1 MATRDKAAGT
11 TTAIRTL
18 SNTAAWVGAV
28 VPVAG
33 NDARW
38 ISTSSSGA
46 HTGSI
51 TCDRVIIEGAS
62 GNITYTTGTITF
74 VSTGDFFRSIN
85 SSGRTFTPQGG
96 TLALGGANRDCRL
109 YTSTGA
115 YTLQLTGANSIT
127 GTVASVINVIN
138 DLGTGSA
145 NNAYITVGNTQS
157 GFLGTVRL
165 TALSGIFTEATSSA
179 TSGFN
184 AATIICDG
192 AGWLIAP
199 AIGTAFIGGSGRT
212 LTINEDGRLGWTSR
226 SLTVLS
232 DVQLAGTGTRTL
244 EVLGN
249 TALSGTV
256 TGSAGITLAGDTHY
270 RNLSLPSGLL
280 TGLSGAATLTGG
292 GLDVPAGSWTPT
304 AIDVGSNS
312 RFRFT
317 LGSSDYS
324 FPRTPTGV
332 GIVSIGGIFAGN
344 GVTFPTSPA
353 EGNIASFSGSVEAYS
368 ASGGN
373 SKVRISELPGGLR
386 LIGYAQLASNPQA
399 TITYTGAGHSAATT
413 LVIDSEDNTQ
423 LGNLTAGTYKLDA
436 SGTGASQMSGTV
448 QRTNSAATAS
458 ARMNLTLGGSN
469 TGDNTLSGAISEVGT
484 NGAILGITKVDAG
497 RWVLSGSNT
506 HTGIH
511 TISAGTLSA
520 QSATALGSATS
531 TGGVTISGSGALELA
546 GGITLNKSVTDFT
559 VSNATNPIQS
569 IGTNE
574 LQTKQLLLSVTPTFT
589 VTSGNKLTLA
599 PQGVGVISGA
609 QGLTKDGDGEL
620 ELTAKANTF
629 SGTLT
634 VSAGTLTVA
643 SVANS
648 GVAAAWGQASS
659 AVLVS
664 GALKYTGGAASTT
677 RGVQMTGA
685 APTINASGTG
695 ALVLNSVTQDT
706 NAKTMTL
713 RGTNTDANTIS
724 SLIANNSGA
733 VSLAKEDAGKWV
745 LNGGLAHTGTTAVNG
760 GTLRVETG
768 NNNTASGAVT
778 IGASGTVELITDT
791 LASSGGS
798 AGEVLGTGNVTVNG
812 GTIKTRGGV
821 TQKGQVRYGGN
832 LTFGTGSKL
841 YIGAAA

>member
-1 MATRDKAAGT
+1 LFLGLAG
-11 TTAIRTL
+11 R
-18 SNTAAWVGAV
+18 
-28 VPVAG
+28 
-33 NDARW
+33 
-38 ISTSSSGA
+38 
-46 HTGSI
+46 
-51 TCDRVIIEGAS
+51 
-62 GNITYTTGTITF
+62 TYTIAY
-74 VSTGDFFRSIN
+74 VV
-85 SSGRTFTPQGG
+85 
-96 TLALGGANRDCRL
+96 ALG
-109 YTSTGA
+109 
-115 YTLQLTGANSIT
+115 
-127 GTVASVINVIN
+127 SV
-138 DLGTGSA
+138 T
-145 NNAYITVGNTQS
+145 
-157 GFLGTVRL
+157 
-165 TALSGIFTEATSSA
+165 
-179 TSGFN
+179 
-184 AATIICDG
+184 
-192 AGWLIAP
+192 
-199 AIGTAFIGGSGRT
+199 RT
-212 LTINEDGRLGWTSR
+212 LTMLGSA
-226 SLTVLS
+226 VI
-232 DVQLAGTGTRTL
+232 TG
-244 EVLGN
+244 
-249 TALSGTV
+249 SV

-270 RNLSLPSGLL
+270 RTLSLPSGLL

-317 LGSSDYS
+317 SGTSDYS

-332 GIVSIGGIFAGN
+332 GIVSISGNFAGN

-373 SKVRISELPGGLR
+373 SKVRISELPSGLR
-386 LIGYAQLASNPQA
+386 LIGFANSASNPQA

-423 LGNLTAGTYKLDA
+423 TANLTGGTYKLDA
-436 SGTGASQMSGTV
+436 SGTGALQMSGTV
-448 QRTNSAATAS
+448 QRTNSIATAS
-458 ARMNLTLGGSN
+458 ARMSLTLGGSN
-469 TGDNTLSGAISEVGT
+469 TGDNTLSGDISEVGT
-484 NGAILGITKVDAG
+484 NGAILGITKQDAG
-497 RWVLSGSNT
+497 RWVLSGANSS

-520 QSATALGSATS
+520 QSGKALGSATS
-531 TGGVTISGSGALELA
+531 AGGVTISSSGALELA
-546 GGITLNKSVTDFT
+546 GSITLDKSVTDFT

-569 IGTNE
+569 VGTNQ
-574 LQTKQLLLSVTPTFT
+574 LLTKQLTLSTTPTLT
-589 VTSGNKLTLA
+589 ITSGNKLILS
-599 PQGVGVISGA
+599 PQGAGVIAGA
-609 QGLTKDGDGEL
+609 NGITKAGDGEL

-634 VSAGTLTVA
+634 VSAGTLTVG

-664 GALKYTGGAASTT
+664 GALKYTGGVASTT

-685 APTINASGTG
+685 APTINASGSG
-695 ALVLNSVTQDT
+695 ALTLSNVTQDT
-706 NAKTMTL
+706 TAKTMTL
-713 RGTNTDANTIS
+713 RGTNTDANTIL
-724 SLIANNSGA
+724 SLIADNSGA

-791 LASSGGS
+791 LASAGASS
-798 AGEVLGTGNVTVNG
+798 GEVLGTGNVTVNG

-832 LTFGTGSKL
+832 LTFGTGSTL